1 MWCLLNI
8 KMKSEFFKKKN
19 LVMLIIIPILIAFLC
34 TYLNKQTNDRSGL
47 YSVAIIDYD
56 ETQLSSSLIEK
67 MKGYDEIEL
76 FVEDDLDK
84 SLRRLLRGSYDVV
97 YEIKKG
103 FQNKITNG
111 EYNDVLVSHKEVN
124 STTVKWLNDQISLV
138 VIRNWLYTDALSRV
152 RTLDVNFNEDD
163 FKSKFEEALADS
175 KILSMEIKKISR
187 GKKALEENKDS
198 MGGNAFKILWAGII
212 LFVLVGFG
220 KKVVD
225 EREKGIITRHQLSG
239 INKIKYYSTDL
250 IIQILSVVIPFSFS
264 YLSFNYLND
273 KGMSGFSIG
282 LLLITI
288 TYTILTW
295 IIVLMLG
302 IIFHSKKGYNFASQV
317 FLLASIILGSGLLD
331 GTYRLLD
338 YASWFFPIKW
348 FISFK
353 I

>member
-1 MWCLLNI
+1 MWCLLKI
-8 KMKSEFFKKKN
+8 KIKNEFLKKKN
-19 LVMLIIIPILIAFLC
+19 LIMLIIIPILITSLC
-34 TYLNKQTNDRSGL
+34 TYINKQTNDRSGL

-56 ETQLSSSLIEK
+56 GTKLSSSLIEK

-76 FVEDDLDK
+76 FIEDDLDK
-84 SLRRLLRGSYDVV
+84 SLRRLLRGNYDVV

-103 FQNKITNG
+103 FQNKIVKG

-152 RTLDVNFNEDD
+152 RSLDANFDEED
-163 FKSKFEEALADS
+163 FKSKFQEALADS
-175 KILSMEIKKISR
+175 KILSMKIEKISR
-187 GKKALEENKDS
+187 DKKVLEEKKDS

-212 LFVLVGFG
+212 LFLLIGFG

-225 EREKGIITRHQLSG
+225 EREKGIIIRHQLSG
-239 INKIKYYSTDL
+239 VNKIQYYSTDL
-250 IIQILSVVIPFSFS
+250 IIQILSVAIPFSFS
-264 YLSFNYLND
+264 YLSFNYFNY
-273 KGMSGFSIG
+273 KGISGFLIS
-282 LLLITI
+282 LLITI

-295 IIVLMLG
+295 AIVLMLG

-317 FLLASIILGSGLLD
+317 FLLVSIILSSGLLD

-338 YASWFFPIKW
+338 YASWILPIKW
-348 FISFK
+348 YISFK